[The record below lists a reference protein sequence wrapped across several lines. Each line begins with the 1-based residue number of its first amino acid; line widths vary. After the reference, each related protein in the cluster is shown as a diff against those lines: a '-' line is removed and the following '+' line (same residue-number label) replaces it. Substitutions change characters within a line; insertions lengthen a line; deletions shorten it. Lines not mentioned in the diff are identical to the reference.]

1 MAGGSDG
8 PAKIVGTMSGR
19 SAPMPRWAQ
28 VFLIPAALIVVYIL
42 GHTVGH
48 VLFVFVVSVVVALL
62 LNPIVRVLRRAHI
75 PRGLAVLL
83 VYLSLLAAVGGG
95 IFLVINP
102 IRSQV
107 EDIQQNLPIY
117 TDKAQREVQ
126 NLQGWLNRHGIDV
139 NLQQQTDKA
148 LQAIRDRASQ
158 AASNIVSYSL
168 DLLNALITFVIIIV
182 ASIYMLLD
190 APRIARFAHRIGG
203 PGAPAFLRRTERT
216 LKEYVKAQLLI
227 SLIIAV
233 SAGSLLWIYGVT
245 GVFPLGA
252 DYAAAFAAWVFVMEF
267 VPYVGPLLGAIPPL
281 LLALLTSPITAV
293 WVAIGFLAIH
303 QFEGHV
309 VVPNIMGNAVG
320 VHPLVVIFGLLVGE
334 QLYGLAGILLA
345 VPMVVILKEAVLYAA
360 DHLGVERRGR
370 AAPPAPRPAP
380 PPAPA
385 PAPEAPPAER
395 EAPTTRVVDSPTLRP
410 GELS

>member
-1 MAGGSDG
+1 MRA
-8 PAKIVGTMSGR
+8 PAKIVATMSGR

-28 VFLIPAALIVVYIL
+28 VFLIPSVLIVVYIL
-42 GHTVGH
+42 GHTIGH
-48 VLFVFVVSVVVALL
+48 VLFVFIVSVVVALL
-62 LNPIVRVLRRAHI
+62 LNPVVRTLRRAHI

-83 VYLSLLAAVGGG
+83 VYLSMLAAAAGG

-126 NLQGWLNRHGIDV
+126 NLQAFLNRHGIDV
-139 NLQQQTDKA
+139 NLQEQTDKA
-148 LQAIRDRASQ
+148 LQAIRERASE

-190 APRIARFAHRIGG
+190 APRIARFAQRLGG

-216 LKEYVKAQLLI
+216 LKEYVKAQLLV

-233 SAGSLLWIYGVT
+233 SAGALLWIYGVT

-267 VPYVGPLLGAIPPL
+267 VPYVGPLLGAVPPL
-281 LLALLTSPITAV
+281 LLALLTSPITAL

-320 VHPLVVIFGLLVGE
+320 VHPLVVIFGLLIGE

-345 VPMVVILKEAVLYAA
+345 VPMVVIVKEAVLYAA
-360 DHLGVERRGR
+360 DHLGVARRSR
-370 AAPPAPRPAP
+370 AAPPAPTPQEP
-380 PPAPA
+380 PPQ
-385 PAPEAPPAER
+385 PEPPAER
-395 EAPTTRVVDSPTLRP
+395 EPPTTRVVDAPTLRP